1 MLGPSSYGKRV
12 VESVGDGFGGY
23 TPDVAEIVELEKMVL
38 ALERKDRRLQATLY
52 LIASRSF

>member
-38 ALERKDRRLQATLY
+38 ALERMHPVRA
-52 LIASRSF
+52 AG